1 MVAWGEFW
9 AIWHFIFVDIFTFL
23 SPHLFAWPVVVAK
36 AAHMCFAYL
45 DMHMLHWSGLFLGCS
60 WAGGA
65 LLLGCHVLV
74 HAKPSICIAC
84 CAEDL

>member
-1 MVAWGEFW
+1 ML
-9 AIWHFIFVDIFTFL
+9 WHAHTENIVHGHRII
-23 SPHLFAWPVVVAK
+23 AK
-36 AAHMCFAYL
+36 AAHMCFVYL
-45 DMHMLHWSGLFLGCS
+45 DMHMLPWSGLLQGCS